1 MSTTANNCGIH
12 VSRAPCALMR
22 GLSAKGKK
30 QHIWHSPVQMLIVC
44 FPSFNDFPGTETQ
57 QTPRQLLR
65 SPAKLLIGAV
75 SETEHC
81 AIHVLEE
88 VRREVRAEQ
97 HRPQAFHGP
106 RLLPSSSRRDNEN
119 NERLMHELFL
129 QKCMSVLPTERE
141 KQRRTNDGIFIDAAE
156 ADREQSAEGFASN
169 LLSGFK
175 GCARFS
181 CI

>member
-1 MSTTANNCGIH
+1 MLKES
-12 VSRAPCALMR
+12 
-22 GLSAKGKK
+22 K
-30 QHIWHSPVQMLIVC
+30 QFIWHSPVQMLIVC
-44 FPSFNDFPGTETQ
+44 FPSIYDFPGTETQ

-65 SPAKLLIGAV
+65 SPAELLIGAV

-119 NERLMHELFL
+119 NERLIHELFL
-129 QKCMSVLPTERE
+129 QKCMSVLPRERE
-141 KQRRTNDGIFIDAAE
+141 RSKGGRTAGYSSTLQRRTENSRRRASRAICSAASR
-156 ADREQSAEGFASN
+156 AVPVSVAYKMSRSRS
-169 LLSGFK
+169 
-175 GCARFS
+175 
-181 CI
+181 

>member
-1 MSTTANNCGIH
+1 M
-12 VSRAPCALMR
+12 SRAPCALMR
-22 GLSAKGKK
+22 GLNAKGKK
-30 QHIWHSPVQMLIVC
+30 QFIWHSPVQMLIVC
-44 FPSFNDFPGTETQ
+44 FPSFYDFPGTETQ

-65 SPAKLLIGAV
+65 SPAELLIGAV

-129 QKCMSVLPTERE
+129 QKCMSVLPGERE
-141 KQRRTNDGIFIDAAE
+141 REAKEDERRDIHRRCRGGPRTVGGGL
-156 ADREQSAEGFASN
+156 REQSAQRLQGLCPFQ
-169 LLSGFK
+169 LHI
-175 GCARFS
+175 R
-181 CI
+181 